1 MSTSILEQDIESP
14 NRPYSQKELQFN
26 RERLFH
32 SLRIGKLRAH
42 HQRCDHFYLVK
53 EHGRKEKEIKES
65 KSQNVG
71 NCSVCW
77 KYNKTPRHLKTRARE
92 LVNNY
97 CNTFIEDPEYLTF
110 ENTELEIAFYRWLYD
125 EFN

>member
-1 MSTSILEQDIESP
+1 
-14 NRPYSQKELQFN
+14 
-26 RERLFH
+26 
-32 SLRIGKLRAH
+32 
-42 HQRCDHFYLVK
+42 
-53 EHGRKEKEIKES
+53 
-65 KSQNVG
+65 
-71 NCSVCW
+71 VCW

-97 CNTFIEDPEYLTF
+97 CNTFIEDPESEYLTF